1 MKKYEKPY
9 IVTLEE
15 KFSHTKQCKMFGM
28 PKRSCK
34 NLPSGT
40 TKRKKNVERKK

>member
-9 IVTLEE
+9 IMTLEE
-15 KFSHTKQCKMFGM
+15 KFVYTKQCKMFGM

-40 TKRKKNVERKK
+40 IMKKNNAERKN